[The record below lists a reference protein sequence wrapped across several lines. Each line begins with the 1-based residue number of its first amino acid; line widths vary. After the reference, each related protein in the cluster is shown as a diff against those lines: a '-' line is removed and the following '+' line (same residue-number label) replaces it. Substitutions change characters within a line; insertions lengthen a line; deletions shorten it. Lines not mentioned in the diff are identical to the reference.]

1 MKNIQTIFVSTKKQ
15 HGSALILVVILLFVS
30 SILVASA
37 AMMTQANTAMTSLQE
52 QGIRSY
58 YIARSGAELAYEVI
72 YSNNDLYTQ
81 FRTNDQ
87 LLSESITFT
96 EGGIVTGN
104 ADVVIESYDG
114 DNGKTLQISSTG
126 IAAGTDH
133 SKTAVLIIDNME
145 KEGDFWWAQ

>member
-1 MKNIQTIFVSTKKQ
+1 MKIFRLNQLSNK
-15 HGSALILVVILLFVS
+15 HNGSALILVVILLFVS

-37 AMMTQANTAMTSLQE
+37 AMMTQANTRMTSLQE

-81 FRTNDQ
+81 FRTSNQ
-87 LLSESITFT
+87 TLSESITFSDGIT
-96 EGGIVTGN
+96 ESGS

-114 DNGKTLQISSTG
+114 DNGKTLKITSVG
-126 IAAGTDH
+126 IATGTNH
-133 SKTAVLIIDNME
+133 GKTVVLISDDME